1 VFLAEQLFLGD
12 NLLAWLLLALG
23 GALVVGNGMAL
34 LRPPER
40 ARTGDLERAPLR
52 RSVVMIAIGAVAAIW
67 ALATLIAS

>member
-1 VFLAEQLFLGD
+1 VFLAERLFLGD